1 MQKSSRKIM
10 SWLLTLSAVGAAVIH
25 ALIPSIVIDETTA
38 LLLAVAAIPWFG
50 SLFRSIELP
59 GGVKVE
65 YHDLKEAENKARESG
80 LLTEKSSP
88 PSDPFYVTISSEDPN
103 LALAGLR
110 IEIERELIS
119 LAKRHNISTE
129 RRSIMNLARDL
140 TDAHVFGSGAYLAL
154 ADTVHL
160 LNNAVHGAKVE
171 QSAVNWALTTGQDI
185 LASIRSK

>member
-1 MQKSSRKIM
+1 MQHSSRKIL
-10 SWLLTLSAVGAAVIH
+10 SWLLTLSAVGAAIIH
-25 ALIPSIVIDETTA
+25 AFVPSIIIDGTTA
-38 LLLAVAAIPWFG
+38 LLLAVAAIPWLG

-65 YHDLKEAENKARESG
+65 YQELKEAENKARKSG
-80 LLTEKSSP
+80 LLTENSP
-88 PSDPFYVTISSEDPN
+88 PAPSPFYVKISSEDPN

-119 LAKRHNISTE
+119 LAKRHNIATE
-129 RRSIMNLARDL
+129 RKSIMSLAKDL
-140 TDAHVFGSGAYLAL
+140 TDSNVFGVGAYLAL

-171 QSAVNWALTTGQDI
+171 QSAVNWALTTGQEI
-185 LASIRSK
+185 LASLRSK